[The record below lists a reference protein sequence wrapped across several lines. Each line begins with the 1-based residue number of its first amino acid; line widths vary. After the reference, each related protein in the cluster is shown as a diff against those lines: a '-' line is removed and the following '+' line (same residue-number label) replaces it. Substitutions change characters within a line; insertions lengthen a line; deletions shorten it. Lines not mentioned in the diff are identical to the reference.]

1 MNARLAA
8 VAEPV
13 ALQAVCFGK
22 LPSQPDFVPGA
33 RRPRLSAW
41 IDRWVSPALDAAAG
55 DPHWKRLYDEAP
67 GLDFAVLG
75 PGSAAAIAGH
85 LRPSIDASGRRFP
98 FVVAAQSDSVTPRLR
113 LARAPLVFA
122 RLWACCTDA
131 ARRTAGPAGRGAAS
145 ACEAELEALR
155 LPSPCDYDAV
165 CADHAALETLSG
177 LEQSLRAA
185 HPVIDLRAAL
195 LALGALLQPLARHRG
210 VVPARGLSLPL
221 PAGAAAQPLVAAW
234 WTGLIADLIAPAG
247 QDWLLMRP
255 AGAAAPRL
263 LVELAGA
270 TPAALA
276 ASWDP
281 QRLAARYVDLA
292 APDWAEAVAGCD
304 ERTRRLGA
312 YLAHGSLSLAL
323 AAASWREAFEEGRR

>member
-1 MNARLAA
+1 MSARLAA
-8 VAEPV
+8 VAEPDV
-13 ALQAVCFGK
+13 LQAVCFGK
-22 LPSQPDFVPGA
+22 LPSLTDFVPGA

-75 PGSAAAIAGH
+75 PGTPAAVAGH
-85 LRPSIDASGRRFP
+85 LRPSIDAGGRRFP
-98 FVVAAQSDSVTPRLR
+98 FVVAVQCDSVTPRLR

-122 RLWACCTDA
+122 RLWARCADA
-131 ARRTAGPAGRGAAS
+131 ARRAAGPAGRGAAS

-155 LPSPCDYDAV
+155 LPSPCDYDAA
-165 CADHAALETLSG
+165 CADHAALETLSS
-177 LEQSLRAA
+177 LEQRLRAA
-185 HPVIDLRAAL
+185 HPAVDLRAAL
-195 LALGALLQPLARHRG
+195 LALGALLQPLARRHG
-210 VVPARGLSLPL
+210 AVPARGLSLPL
-221 PAGAAAQPLVAAW
+221 PASAADQPLVAAW
-234 WTGLIADLIAPAG
+234 WTGLVADLLAPAG
-247 QDWLLMRP
+247 HDWLLMRP
-255 AGAAAPRL
+255 DGSGPAPRL
-263 LVELAGA
+263 LLEFAGA
-270 TPAALA
+270 TPAALS

-292 APDWAEAVAGCD
+292 APDWAEAVAGRD

-323 AAASWREAFEEGRR
+323 AAASWREAFEEG